1 MRKLRFRLEVRI
13 ALNFTSPDYELI
25 FSEELPS
32 QKVEKD
38 VEMQQQTTAPV
49 VVPKLLSLVK
59 GIPNVPPAEKVA
71 VIEQP
76 AFDPSLASL
85 VSRISNE
92 P

>member
-1 MRKLRFRLEVRI
+1 M
-13 ALNFTSPDYELI
+13 NFTSPDYELI

-59 GIPNVPPAEKVA
+59 GIPNVPPAEKVV

>member
-1 MRKLRFRLEVRI
+1 M
-13 ALNFTSPDYELI
+13 TSPDYELI

-38 VEMQQQTTAPV
+38 VVMEQQSTTPV

-71 VIEQP
+71 VFEQP
-76 AFDPSLASL
+76 GFDPSLASL
-85 VSRISNE
+85 ISRISNE

>member
-1 MRKLRFRLEVRI
+1 MIKLRFRLEVRI

-32 QKVEKD
+32 QKVDKD

-59 GIPNVPPAEKVA
+59 GIPNVLPAEKVA
-71 VIEQP
+71 VIE
-76 AFDPSLASL
+76 
-85 VSRISNE
+85 
-92 P
+92 

>member
-1 MRKLRFRLEVRI
+1 MIKLRFRLEVRI
-13 ALNFTSPDYELI
+13 ALNFTSLDYELI
-25 FSEELPS
+25 FSEELPG

>member
-1 MRKLRFRLEVRI
+1 MIKLRFRLEVRI
-13 ALNFTSPDYELI
+13 TLNFTSPDYELI

>member
-1 MRKLRFRLEVRI
+1 M
-13 ALNFTSPDYELI
+13 NFTSPDYELI

-38 VEMQQQTTAPV
+38 VEMQQLTTAPV
-49 VVPKLLSLVK
+49 VVPKLLNLVK

-71 VIEQP
+71 VIELP